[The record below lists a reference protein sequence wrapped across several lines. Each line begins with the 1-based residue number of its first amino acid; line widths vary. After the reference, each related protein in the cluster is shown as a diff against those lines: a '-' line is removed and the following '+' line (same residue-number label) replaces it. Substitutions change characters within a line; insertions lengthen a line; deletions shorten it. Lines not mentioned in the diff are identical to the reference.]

1 MFRQN
6 VCLSRLRSLLTLT
19 LCLHCGGLATAADK
33 SSTPQV
39 FAPGI
44 ISTGNE
50 FALTFTSDGATV
62 YFTRRDQVKKMNH
75 IYESHLRNGVW
86 QTPVVVPFSS
96 DEWSDLDPSLAPDG
110 KRLFFISTRPKPE
123 SDAAMA
129 EKKDMDIWYI
139 DRGLSGWGTPVW
151 IKAVS
156 SPSKEGSPTV
166 TRDGTLYFFS
176 DRDAKADQDSIYVS
190 KLVNGEYGAPV
201 KLPATVNSGVY
212 DASPFVAP
220 NGKTL
225 LFYSTRP
232 GGSGGGDL
240 YVSFFKHG
248 QWQQAI
254 NLGKA
259 VNTTEWEYNPG
270 VSPNGETLYFGRSR
284 QFYEIPVKSVGLKT
298 LKPSRFTS

>member
-1 MFRQN
+1 M
-6 VCLSRLRSLLTLT
+6 SRETVYLRLVRLLPLA
-19 LCLHCGGLATAADK
+19 LCFLCGGFVTATDK
-33 SSTPQV
+33 ISKPQV

-50 FALTFTSDGATV
+50 FALTFSPDGATA
-62 YFTRRDQVKKMNH
+62 YFTRRDQAKKVNH
-75 IYESHLRNGVW
+75 IYESHLVNGVW
-86 QTPVVVPFSS
+86 QTPVTVPFSN

-110 KRLFFISTRPKPE
+110 RRLFFISTRPKPGGE
-123 SDAAMA
+123 ATSD
-129 EKKDMDIWYI
+129 KKDMDIWYV
-139 DRGLSGWGTPVW
+139 DREASGWGAPVW
-151 IKAVS
+151 IRAVN
-156 SPSKEGSPTV
+156 SPGKEGSPTV

-176 DRDAKADQDSIYVS
+176 DRDAKSDQDSIYVS
-190 KLVNGEYGAPV
+190 KLVNGEYGPPV
-201 KLPATVNSGVY
+201 KLPSTVNSGVY

-240 YVSFFKHG
+240 YVSFLKHG

-259 VNTTEWEYNPG
+259 VNTTEWEYNPS
-270 VSPNGETLYFGRSR
+270 VSPDGEVLYFGRSR
-284 QFYEIPVKSVGLKT
+284 QFYEIPIESIGLKQ
-298 LKPSRFTS
+298 LKASRFTS

>member
-6 VCLSRLRSLLTLT
+6 IYLSRLSSFLT
-19 LCLHCGGLATAADK
+19 LCFLSGGLATAADK
-33 SSTPQV
+33 ISTPQV

-44 ISTGNE
+44 ISPGNE
-50 FALTFTSDGATV
+50 FALTFAPDGATA
-62 YFTRRDQVKKMNH
+62 YFTRRDQAKKVNH
-75 IYESHLRNGVW
+75 IYESHLVDGVW
-86 QTPVVVPFSS
+86 QAPVPIPFSS

-110 KRLFFISTRPKPE
+110 RRLFFISTRPKPE
-123 SDAAMA
+123 SAAAMTD
-129 EKKDMDIWYI
+129 KKDMDIWYI
-139 DRGLSGWGTPVW
+139 DRGVHGWGTPVW

-156 SPSKEGSPTV
+156 SVGKEGSPTV
-166 TRDGTLYFFS
+166 TRNGTLYFFS
-176 DRDAKADQDSIYVS
+176 DRDAKPDQDSIYVS
-190 KLVNGEYGAPV
+190 TLVNGEYGPPV

-248 QWQQAI
+248 NWQQAI

-259 VNTTEWEYNPG
+259 VNTTEWEYNPCVAPDG
-270 VSPNGETLYFGRSR
+270 KTLYFGRSR
-284 QFYEIPVKSVGLKT
+284 QFYEIPIESIGLKD
-298 LKPSRFTS
+298 LKPSRFRS

>member
-1 MFRQN
+1 MIGPISIHHSRPTASVCSSSRRVQSRSPTQRRQTRKTWT
-6 VCLSRLRSLLTLT
+6 SGTSTARLR
-19 LCLHCGGLATAADK
+19 
-33 SSTPQV
+33 
-39 FAPGI
+39 
-44 ISTGNE
+44 
-50 FALTFTSDGATV
+50 DGA
-62 YFTRRDQVKKMNH
+62 
-75 IYESHLRNGVW
+75 
-86 QTPVVVPFSS
+86 
-96 DEWSDLDPSLAPDG
+96 AP
-110 KRLFFISTRPKPE
+110 E
-123 SDAAMA
+123 
-129 EKKDMDIWYI
+129 
-139 DRGLSGWGTPVW
+139 W

-156 SPSKEGSPTV
+156 SPGKEGSPTV

-176 DRDAKADQDSIYVS
+176 DRDAKPDQDSIYVS
-190 KLVNGEYGAPV
+190 RLVNGEYAAPV

-225 LFYSTRP
+225 LFYSTRS

-259 VNTTEWEYNPG
+259 VNTTEWEYSPC
-270 VSPNGETLYFGRSR
+270 VSPDGKRLYFGRSR
-284 QFYEIPVKSVGLKT
+284 QFYQIPIESIGLKE